1 MPSTAQ
7 QPDRSIQMFNF
18 SQISDSHK
26 EPQPRQEF
34 KYFASKAKLLYA
46 TQNSTDYIRSLEQM
60 VKNSTPKAIKIYS
73 PADEPI
79 IPNQY
84 KEERILNTT
93 FQTQKWVN
101 GMMTKSSQHVP
112 VKTVKLDMFV
122 KGEDPNT
129 PRINDGITKTR
140 VKQFENKINK
150 QTTEVKPPMR
160 GDVDDVRSNFSMGSF
175 RSNQG
180 TGALW
185 SFKK

>member
-1 MPSTAQ
+1 
-7 QPDRSIQMFNF
+7 
-18 SQISDSHK
+18 
-26 EPQPRQEF
+26 
-34 KYFASKAKLLYA
+34 
-46 TQNSTDYIRSLEQM
+46 
-60 VKNSTPKAIKIYS
+60 
-73 PADEPI
+73 
-79 IPNQY
+79 
-84 KEERILNTT
+84 
-93 FQTQKWVN
+93 
-101 GMMTKSSQHVP
+101 MTKSSQHVP